1 MSEQHFQPGQ
11 PGSDMKGLSLVNRS
25 EEGALCQDDETMMSP
40 ADYFFDK
47 IVLTLLAL

>member
-1 MSEQHFQPGQ
+1 MSEQHFQ